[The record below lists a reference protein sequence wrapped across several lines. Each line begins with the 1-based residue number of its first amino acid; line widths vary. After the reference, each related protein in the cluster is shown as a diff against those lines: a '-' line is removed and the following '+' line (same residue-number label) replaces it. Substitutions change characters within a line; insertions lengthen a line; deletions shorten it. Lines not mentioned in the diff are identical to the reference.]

1 MHFLPRKANLI
12 LACRPNR
19 SFTGCAF
26 VLILFNQNGS
36 GKNWEEFCQ
45 NFPAQELRRKSASGK
60 VPRRA
65 RFEKAESLG
74 HRHWTPAY
82 LASKRTG
89 LNCTVHDGR
98 NFQYLSKK
106 NWDQSK
112 FEGLYTQYPI
122 IRNGLIRNSAEF
134 LGKFKNRAL
143 GSSNLRTTT
152 KNL

>member
-1 MHFLPRKANLI
+1 MHWCIYNFLESSLVKCIFLPRKANLI

-74 HRHWTPAY
+74 QRHWTPAY

-89 LNCTVHDGR
+89 LNCTVHYSR
-98 NFQYLSKK
+98 NIQYSSKK
-106 NWDQSK
+106 ELRSVKTWR
-112 FEGLYTQYPI
+112 FMYP
-122 IRNGLIRNSAEF
+122 RTVASYWTD
-134 LGKFKNRAL
+134 RAV
-143 GSSNLRTTT
+143 
-152 KNL
+152 